1 MLQLR
6 KSKER
11 GYAEHGWLKS
21 YHTFSFADYYDP
33 NFMGFRSL
41 RVINED
47 WIDAGA
53 GFPTHGHRDM
63 EIITYVLEGE
73 LEHKDSLGSGS
84 VIRHGEVQHMTAG
97 TGISHS
103 EFNPSRTMP
112 TRLLQ
117 IWILPNQRALSPSY
131 AEQKVDLAK
140 ASGHFQL
147 MVTPDG
153 RDQTIQVHQDMTLS
167 VALLRSGEVF
177 SHAFNPERYGWLQ
190 VAKGNL
196 SLNDVPLEQGDGVAI
211 AKESELTIQ
220 ADSEAEVLLFDM
232 A

>member
-21 YHTFSFADYYDP
+21 YHTFSFAEYYDP

-47 WIDAGA
+47 WIDKGA

-63 EIITYVLEGE
+63 EIITYVLDGE

-97 TGISHS
+97 TGIAHS
-103 EFNPSRTMP
+103 EFNPSRTEP
-112 TRLLQ
+112 THLLQ
-117 IWILPNQRALSPSY
+117 IWIMPNKQGLKPSY
-131 AEQKVDLAK
+131 AEQKVDLDH
-140 ASGHFQL
+140 ASGRFQL

-153 RDQTIQVHQDMTLS
+153 RDQTIKVNQDMTLS
-167 VALLRSGEVF
+167 VALLQSGEVF
-177 SHAFNPERYGWLQ
+177 SHSFNPDRYGWLQ

-196 SLNDVPLEQGDGVAI
+196 TLNDLPLEQGDGVAI
-211 AKESELTIQ
+211 AKESELKIE
-220 ADSEAEVLLFDM
+220 ADSDAEILLFDM